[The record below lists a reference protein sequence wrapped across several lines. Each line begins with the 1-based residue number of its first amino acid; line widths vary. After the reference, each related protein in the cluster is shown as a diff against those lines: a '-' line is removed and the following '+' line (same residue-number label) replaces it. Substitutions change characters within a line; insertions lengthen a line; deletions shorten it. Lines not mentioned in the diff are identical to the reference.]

1 MFLLFQSIQ
10 QKPPIIPAIDPSKR
24 LGPGV
29 RRNVA
34 NEILGP
40 EALNQAIA
48 KIDTFEAVV
57 DLLKDGHLRG
67 IKCGFDNEATL
78 SLRVVMAA
86 PTGLLVR
93 APVETGCEALC
104 LVRTLAHS
112 FPICGRNGRLGGQ
125 LLRCWRCLAS
135 L

>member
-57 DLLKDGHLRG
+57 DLLKDCHLRG

-86 PTGLLVR
+86 PTG
-93 APVETGCEALC
+93 
-104 LVRTLAHS
+104 
-112 FPICGRNGRLGGQ
+112 
-125 LLRCWRCLAS
+125 
-135 L
+135 